1 MDRML
6 VVVFDNESKAYEG
19 KKALMQLDIDGSIGV
34 YAHAVVV
41 KNADGTTTVRES
53 DDRGP
58 LGTLVGTT
66 LGSLIGLLGGP
77 AGFAIG
83 AAVGFVGGATA
94 DLNKARIGDDFIVD
108 VAKVLLPNRAAVV
121 AEIEEESNAPVD
133 TRMEAIG
140 GTVFRRALSEVKHT
154 IHDENIAAI
163 KADLAQMTAEH
174 AKAHADRKAK
184 LQEKISQLDSKIQA
198 RLEKAKERR
207 QAAEREAQAK
217 AELLKAKA
225 TAAKEKAAVA
235 KGKVTETHT

>member
-19 KKALMQLDIDGSIGV
+19 NKVLQQLDGDGSISV
-34 YAHAVVV
+34 YGHALVV
-41 KNADGTTTVRES
+41 KNPDGTTMVRQS

-58 LGTLVGTT
+58 FGTLVGTL

-77 AGFAIG
+77 TGFAIG
-83 AAVGFVGGATA
+83 AAVGFVGGAAA

-121 AEIEEESNAPVD
+121 AEIEEDSTTPVD

-174 AKAHADRKAK
+174 AKADADRKAK
-184 LQEKISQLDSKIQA
+184 LQENISKLESKLQA
-198 RLEKAKERR
+198 WLEEDKDRR

-217 AELLKAKA
+217 VAMLKA
-225 TAAKEKAAVA
+225 KAAVA
-235 KGKVTETHT
+235 KARATETHI

>member
-6 VVVFDNESKAYEG
+6 VVVFDNASKAYEG
-19 KKALMQLDIDGSIGV
+19 AKVLQQLDGDGSISV
-34 YAHAVVV
+34 YGHAVVV
-41 KNADGTTTVRES
+41 KNPDGTTTVRQS

-58 LGTLVGTT
+58 FGTLVGTL

-121 AEIEEESNAPVD
+121 AEIEEDWTTPVD

-163 KADLAQMTAEH
+163 KADLAQN
-174 AKAHADRKAK
+174 DGR
-184 LQEKISQLDSKIQA
+184 A
-198 RLEKAKERR
+198 R
-207 QAAEREAQAK
+207 Q
-217 AELLKAKA
+217 
-225 TAAKEKAAVA
+225 
-235 KGKVTETHT
+235 G

>member
-6 VVVFDNESKAYEG
+6 VVVFDNESKAYKG
-19 KKALMQLDIDGSIGV
+19 NKVLQQLDGDGSISV
-34 YAHAVVV
+34 YGHALVV
-41 KNADGTTTVRES
+41 KNPDGTTTVTQS

-58 LGTLVGTT
+58 LGTLVGTL
-66 LGSLIGLLGGP
+66 LGSLLGLLGGP
-77 AGFAIG
+77 TGFAIG
-83 AAVGFVGGATA
+83 GAVGFVGGAAA

-121 AEIEEESNAPVD
+121 AEIEEDSTTPVD

-174 AKAHADRKAK
+174 AKADADRKAK
-184 LQEKISQLDSKIQA
+184 LQENINQLESKLQA
-198 RLEKAKERR
+198 WLEEDKDRR
-207 QAAEREAQAK
+207 QAAERETQAK
-217 AELLKAKA
+217 VAILKA
-225 TAAKEKAAVA
+225 KAAVA
-235 KGKVTETHT
+235 KARAAEIHI

>member
-1 MDRML
+1 MDRIL
-6 VVVFDNESKAYEG
+6 VVVFDNESKACEG
-19 KKALMQLDIDGSIGV
+19 EKALQQLDGDGSISV
-34 YAHAVVV
+34 YGHAVLV
-41 KNADGTTTVRES
+41 KNPDGTTMVRQS

-58 LGTLVGTT
+58 FGTLVGTL

-77 AGFAIG
+77 TGFAIG

-133 TRMEAIG
+133 TRMEALG
-140 GTVFRRALSEVKHT
+140 GTIFRRVLSEVKQT

-174 AKAHADRKAK
+174 AKADSDRKAK
-184 LQEKISQLDSKIQA
+184 LQENINELESKLQVW
-198 RLEKAKERR
+198 LEEDKDRR

-217 AELLKAKA
+217 VAILKA
-225 TAAKEKAAVA
+225 KAAVA
-235 KGKVTETHT
+235 KARAAETHI

>member
-6 VVVFDNESKAYEG
+6 VVVFDNASKAYEG
-19 KKALMQLDIDGSIGV
+19 AKVLQELDGDGSISV
-34 YAHAVVV
+34 YSHAVVV
-41 KNADGTTTVRES
+41 KNPDDTTTVRLS

-58 LGTLVGTT
+58 LGTLVGTL

-77 AGFAIG
+77 TGFAIG
-83 AAVGFVGGATA
+83 GAVGLVGGAAA

-121 AEIEEESNAPVD
+121 AEIEEDSTTPVD

-140 GTVFRRALSEVKHT
+140 GTVFRRGLSEVKHT

-163 KADLAQMTAEH
+163 KADLAQKTAEH
-174 AKAHADRKAK
+174 AKADADRKAK
-184 LQEKISQLDSKIQA
+184 LQENINELESKLQA
-198 RLEKAKERR
+198 WLEEDKDRR

-217 AELLKAKA
+217 AEILKA
-225 TAAKEKAAVA
+225 KAAVA
-235 KGKVTETHT
+235 KARAAETHI

>member
-6 VVVFDNESKAYEG
+6 VVVFDNASKAYEG
-19 KKALMQLDIDGSIGV
+19 AKVLQELDGDGSISV
-34 YAHAVVV
+34 YSHAVVV
-41 KNADGTTTVRES
+41 KNPDDTTTVRQS

-58 LGTLVGTT
+58 FGTLVGTL

-77 AGFAIG
+77 TGFAIG
-83 AAVGFVGGATA
+83 GAVGLVGGAAA

-121 AEIEEESNAPVD
+121 AEIEEDSTTPVD

-140 GTVFRRALSEVKHT
+140 GTVFRRGLSEVKHT

-163 KADLAQMTAEH
+163 KADLAQKTAEH
-174 AKAHADRKAK
+174 AKADADRKAK
-184 LQEKISQLDSKIQA
+184 LQENINELESKLQA
-198 RLEKAKERR
+198 WLEEDKDRR

-217 AELLKAKA
+217 AEILKA
-225 TAAKEKAAVA
+225 KAAVA
-235 KGKVTETHT
+235 KARAAETHI